1 MITSEQTFI
10 VHAVNTEQ
18 ENALKAFLKALGIK
32 FETTTS
38 KSPYNKEFVDMV
50 LQAEEGVKKGKGR
63 KVSSEEFDN
72 LWK

>member
-10 VHAVNTEQ
+10 VHAVNVEQ
-18 ENALKAFLKALGIK
+18 ENALKAFLKTLGIK
-32 FETTTS
+32 FEITS

-50 LQAEEGVKKGKGR
+50 LQAEESIKKGNGK

-72 LWK
+72 IWK

>member
-1 MITSEQTFI
+1 MRTPEALIAHPVTG
-10 VHAVNTEQ
+10 EQ
-18 ENALKAFLKALGIK
+18 EDALKAFMQALRIR

-50 LQAEEGVKKGKGR
+50 LQAEDGIKKGKG
-63 KVSSEEFDN
+63 KSVSSEEFDN